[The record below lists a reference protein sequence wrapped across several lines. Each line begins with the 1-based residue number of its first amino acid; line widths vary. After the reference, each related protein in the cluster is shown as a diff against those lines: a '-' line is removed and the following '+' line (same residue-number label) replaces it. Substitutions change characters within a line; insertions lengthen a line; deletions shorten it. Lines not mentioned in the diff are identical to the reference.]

1 MSHRYKTPPPPH
13 DIRAHLTCS
22 FIHRELIG
30 QDPANL
36 AKGGHLDSI
45 LLQLALHVV
54 DLLLWE
60 HKGRT
65 EGRDPLIEM
74 KKRKT
79 EGSRSRSGVG
89 VGWGNERRWR
99 QTVPGSCVIIRFL
112 TLGAEQDLRWQEKL
126 PQLLITFTF
135 PEAATLLWS
144 LSTNRLPTNLAH
156 FKLLVN
162 LADRVT
168 LVMPWI

>member
-1 MSHRYKTPPPPH
+1 MIRRCKTPPPPY

-74 KKRKT
+74 KKKENRGQQ
-79 EGSRSRSGVG
+79 ERSGG
-89 VGWGNERRWR
+89 G
-99 QTVPGSCVIIRFL
+99 
-112 TLGAEQDLRWQEKL
+112 LGK
-126 PQLLITFTF
+126 
-135 PEAATLLWS
+135 
-144 LSTNRLPTNLAH
+144 
-156 FKLLVN
+156 
-162 LADRVT
+162 
-168 LVMPWI
+168 